1 MISNLKKNNTFSYLT
16 NLHYNL
22 INNIYL
28 YNFFLLYLVLLTS
41 TKTFF
46 ILDSNIII
54 FSTFSTFLFLGVFFL
69 DNKNASLIMDQGF
82 INHFIFN
89 LLVKILTILIL
100 FLFIIKLKYIQYNL
114 YQIQFIFKYVNN
126 VYYLIETNK
135 DRHII
140 INNLAYSALLFN
152 SVMFLHEDTLEEN
165 DGFSTDIDSGYP
177 CSIGSICL

>member
-1 MISNLKKNNTFSYLT
+1 
-16 NLHYNL
+16 
-22 INNIYL
+22 
-28 YNFFLLYLVLLTS
+28 
-41 TKTFF
+41 
-46 ILDSNIII
+46 
-54 FSTFSTFLFLGVFFL
+54 
-69 DNKNASLIMDQGF
+69 MDQGF